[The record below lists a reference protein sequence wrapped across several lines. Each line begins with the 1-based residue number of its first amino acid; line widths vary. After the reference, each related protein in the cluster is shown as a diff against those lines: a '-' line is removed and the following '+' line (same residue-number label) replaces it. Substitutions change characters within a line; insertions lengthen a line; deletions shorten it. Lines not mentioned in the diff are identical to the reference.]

1 MNFDRITPM
10 IVAVVLVGRCL
21 YAQVSTGTITGQIT
35 DSSGAIMPNVQ
46 VRVTRVDT
54 NVIRDLVTDS
64 AGIFVALNL
73 LPGNYRV
80 DATQSGF
87 QQQSKVGLVLS
98 LDQTLTANFILRPGE
113 QKDTITVV
121 GLGEQLVQTATS
133 SLGDV
138 MTERPVQELP
148 LNGRNFQN
156 LIALTAGV
164 QTGPSGTFTQGLFN
178 INGGRGNGNGFLIDG
193 LDVASPQSGAGS
205 VINLNLEAI
214 GEFNIQTSNFSAEY
228 GRSVGGI
235 INTHIRSGSNS
246 IHGSLFE
253 YFRNKDLDARDFF
266 DVQKT
271 PYNFNQFGGSAGGP
285 IIKNKLFIFG
295 DYQGERI
302 RQSSTVYTNIP
313 TPAEAMGDF
322 SALLPNTVI
331 YNPNTSP
338 RVPFPNNVIPANLMS
353 PTSALMFSQFPSPN
367 SSGAFNFITPQGNP
381 INANSDDG
389 RVDYNLTDKDRIS
402 AVVTYSDASNTLDP
416 ILGPRLNGNLITL
429 TCPAR

>member
-1 MNFDRITPM
+1 MPPQRRTMNFDRITPM

-21 YAQVSTGTITGQIT
+21 YAQVSSGTITGQIT

-54 NVIRDLVTDS
+54 NVIRDLITDS
-64 AGIFVALNL
+64 AGIFAALNL

-87 QQQSKVGLVLS
+87 RQQAKGGLVLS
-98 LDQTLTANFILRPGE
+98 LDQTLTANFTLRPGE
-113 QKDTITVV
+113 QKETITVV

-164 QTGPSGTFTQGLFN
+164 QTGPPGSATQGLFN

-205 VINLNLEAI
+205 VINPNLEAI

-295 DYQGERI
+295 DYQG
-302 RQSSTVYTNIP
+302 
-313 TPAEAMGDF
+313 
-322 SALLPNTVI
+322 
-331 YNPNTSP
+331 
-338 RVPFPNNVIPANLMS
+338 
-353 PTSALMFSQFPSPN
+353 
-367 SSGAFNFITPQGNP
+367 
-381 INANSDDG
+381 
-389 RVDYNLTDKDRIS
+389 
-402 AVVTYSDASNTLDP
+402 
-416 ILGPRLNGNLITL
+416 
-429 TCPAR
+429 